1 MIRRLVAALVAAV
14 VIIGGGV
21 VAEPPATAAELAAVA
36 RAEVLERV
44 REAALPVTPDR
55 VASLPGVGLIRD
67 QTPAAPAGSAH
78 LEPGVAST
86 LRADQ
91 LGVSAVFSGHDIHR
105 SVTLEAREP
114 VGEAMAL
121 RTAAAETAGTVV
133 SEVVEITAT
142 DAGGERLTSFP
153 AELREVPDDVSADGP
168 PVYDVTPGISLALA
182 VDADRVQDA
191 GVDPATLQ
199 IYTRSDPGEP
209 WSLLPSYFDAETNTV
224 RGESDHLSQFVVI
237 GIPFVP
243 APGPRVVLDPDNDEG
258 SVQTPAPASEFP
270 YNWDLVD
277 RLRGMLEERCLAR
290 VTVTRPAGV
299 RFVSRDTR
307 ARVAEAA
314 NPDATVAFG
323 FNTWRGFAW
332 GTEREGGTLAFSR
345 SRGGDNALAQSFVD
359 HLPDYTGRPAKR
371 AASTRNFPF
380 AEYANLPGAYAHVE
394 ALYLD
399 NNFDRPVIDHGFGSI
414 VDGAFR
420 SLGGYL
426 ESQGF
431 DCSDPATGGWPSPPS
446 QAELARWRHL
456 GYQNHQIYGADP
468 VSFSTGNLV
477 ESFPLF
483 SLSGPGAQ
491 AIEATLVYNAQD
503 GRLSRVG
510 AGWSFSLGARAQ
522 RFSDGSVLTV
532 RGDGASYVF
541 TADGAGGYTSA
552 DDPDLTLVE
561 AGSGRLRLADRE
573 GASWVFDAAD
583 IEGIGELVS
592 HTDASGATTT
602 LTYGAADP
610 NVHQFVPLTSVTDAA
625 GQTVALES
633 DGVGRVT
640 AFRLPD
646 GRTWRL
652 AYDGAGDLVSITDA
666 SGGTRSFT
674 YDAAHRMLTATDEAG
689 STYLVNAYDDQGRVV
704 SQRDAEGTERRFVYE
719 PGRTV
724 YTDNEGRQSIFGFDD
739 RYRITSVE
747 NPDGQVARWEFDS
760 RGDVTTHTDEAGRTT
775 RYVYDAAGNLAS
787 ETDAAGHETR
797 YTSTPSGQVASRT
810 DSLGRTWAYAHDAR
824 GLVTAED
831 RPDGTTMRYE
841 YTPGGDLSAAIA
853 PSGATT
859 RYEYD
864 ARGNLTA
871 LIDPLGHRTAYAYD
885 ASNRLTAVTDPLGA
899 VTTWEWDA
907 ADRIVATVDPT
918 GARTTFTYDRTG
930 NLTSATDATGAVT
943 RYEWDALL
951 RMAKSVAAD
960 GAETRYAYD
969 REDNLV
975 STTDP
980 EGAATQLLLDAAY
993 RETGVVDPNGG
1004 HWEQQVDATGIPTAV
1019 MDAAGAVT
1027 SLELDQLG
1035 RTVRTTDP
1043 TGVSTSV
1050 TYDEVGRVATET
1062 DAAGEVATYAYDPLD
1077 RVTTVTDPAGYTTEF
1092 VYDIDGN
1099 LIGTIDR
1106 LGNPTLFEVDAAGQV
1121 LAMTDATG
1129 AVEHYEYDAAGQI
1142 TAVVDAD
1149 GARTTFTYDAAGR
1162 TTSVTDPLGAVTRN
1176 TYDAVGRV
1184 VVETD
1189 PVGAEAHVEYD
1200 AVGRVVRIVDALD
1213 AEQRFGYD
1221 RAGRRTSATNA
1232 NGITTTYAYDPLG
1245 NLTTVVEAAD
1255 AAAPADSDTNVTTTY
1270 AYSATGLLTGI
1281 TGPTGA
1287 MTGWEYDTAGRPIVE
1302 TGPAGERTET
1312 AYDAAGRVLR
1322 ESNAVGLI
1330 AAYRY
1335 DVRGDVASMTRSDG
1349 DVGFEYD
1356 AEQRPIAM
1364 TDPTGVTG
1372 WIYDKAG
1379 RVLEQLDS
1387 NGQKLTHEYTATG
1400 LTAATTLPDGTVTR
1414 FTYDAAGR
1422 ATTQST
1428 PFGDVAYAYDAA
1440 GRRTGIE
1447 RPNGVSTTVAYDAV
1461 GQVTRVSH
1469 ATPPAAGDAAATAAA
1484 STVPAL
1490 ITQVDGCR
1498 GVADYLDKRA
1508 VPAAGAAKK
1517 CVKTAAY
1524 LDRRTLPSPETAAPA
1539 GASLTYDY
1547 AWNPDGSVASRA
1559 RTITAPDGATDATEQ
1574 SYDYDDLARLIE
1586 SATGGGETSRYG
1598 YDAAGNRTSW
1608 ATGDRAVTTTLDAAG
1623 RVTSTSDGASYAYDA
1638 AGSRSSAVVD
1648 GQRTTFAHDA
1658 AGRLTGTSAE
1668 GRSTAY
1674 VYDGLDRRVG
1684 AKDTEAFGTDE
1695 STRAWDGLLPVA
1707 GSSSRHGASS
1717 LLRDADG
1724 DALVQSGASGVS
1736 WLLGDA
1742 RDVTATATSGG
1753 VLDDL
1758 VSYGDFGGATF
1769 ETSGW
1774 DATVGY
1780 DAQPGDASLGLDEY
1794 FARSYDPTV
1803 GSWLEADSW
1812 RGDLDDPQSL
1822 NRYAYVKNSPV
1833 SYADAFGFVHT
1844 RFDGGGGS
1852 GRSPAYRSEA
1862 QREQTRMLNRV
1873 NAHRSTIGQ
1882 LPVQTLRTTNG
1893 RFGGPVPKGTVKQP
1907 RSRSGELQS
1916 LRHLRTVRGCGY
1928 MDWGCRTPA
1937 RPAAV
1942 TGINAMSKVLLTAI
1956 SVGAPPRSST
1966 VVDILSFTS
1975 TDQGA
1980 LLAGWAAGLLPKE
1993 VTYRGGGMV
2002 ASVKNAVETA
2012 DLRRDV
2018 KAALDAGQSPVGLT
2032 GGYSAG
2038 SPPNS
2043 NFVRDIATT
2052 VYWSGAGD
2060 ANRTMVALGSYELTV
2075 SAVRRDKS
2083 GEVWVTYQAT
2093 NTTQLSS
2100 ALRGLNLPSE
2110 VLHAADGGGPL
2121 APVRETLVWEEKAR

>member
-1 MIRRLVAALVAAV
+1 MIRRAVAAV
-14 VIIGGGV
+14 VTAAVVFGGGA

-44 REAALPVTPDR
+44 RQAASPDEASTANVKKPRSETP
-55 VASLPGVGLIRD
+55 
-67 QTPAAPAGSAH
+67 APAGSAT
-78 LEPGVAST
+78 LDPGAAST

-91 LGVSAVFSGHDIHR
+91 LGVSAVFSGHDVDR
-105 SVTLEAREP
+105 RVTLEARQP
-114 VGEAMAL
+114 ADEAMAL
-121 RTAAAETAGTVV
+121 RTAAAETAGAVV
-133 SEVVEITAT
+133 SDVVEITAT
-142 DAGGERLTSFP
+142 DAAGERLTSFP
-153 AELREVPDDVSADGP
+153 AELREVPDDESADGP
-168 PVYDVTPGISLALA
+168 PVYDVTPGISLTLA
-182 VDADRVQDA
+182 VDAARVAEA

-209 WSLLPSYFDAETNTV
+209 WSLLPSYFDAETGTV

-243 APGPRVVLDPDNDEG
+243 VPGPRIVLDPDNDEG

-277 RLRGMLEERCLAR
+277 RLRGMLEDRCLAR

-299 RFVSRDTR
+299 RYVSRDTR

-314 NPDATVAFG
+314 KPDATVGVG
-323 FNTWRGFAW
+323 FNTFRGFAW

-345 SRGGDNALAQSFVD
+345 GRGGDNALAQSFVD
-359 HLPDYTGRPAKR
+359 QMPAYTGRPAKR

-399 NNFDRPVIDHGFGSI
+399 HNFDRPVIDHGFGSI

-426 ESQGF
+426 ETQGF

-446 QAELARWRHL
+446 QAELARWRNL

-483 SLSGPGAQ
+483 ALSGPGAQ

-532 RGDGASYVF
+532 RGDGASDVF
-541 TADGAGGYTSA
+541 TPDGAGGYTSA

-561 AGSGRLRLADRE
+561 AGAGRLRLADRE

-592 HTDASGATTT
+592 HTDPSGDTTT

-625 GQTVALES
+625 GQTVTLES

-652 AYDGAGDLVSITDA
+652 AYDGAGNLASITDA
-666 SGGTRSFT
+666 TGGTRSFT
-674 YDAAHRMLTATDEAG
+674 YDAAHRMLTATDASG
-689 STYLVNAYDDQGRVV
+689 STYLVNVYDDQGRVV

-719 PGRTV
+719 AGRTV
-724 YTDNEGRQSIFGFDD
+724 YTDNEGRQSVFGFDD

-747 NPDGQVARWEFDS
+747 NPAGQVARWEFDA
-760 RGDVTTHTDEAGRTT
+760 RGDVTSHTDEAGRTT

-787 ETDAAGHETR
+787 ETDAAGHDTR

-810 DSLGRTWAYAHDAR
+810 DALGRTWAYTYDAR
-824 GLVTAED
+824 GLVTGED
-831 RPDGTTMRYE
+831 RPDGTTTRYE

-853 PSGATT
+853 PSGART

-864 ARGNLTA
+864 ARGNLTT
-871 LIDPLGHRTAYAYD
+871 LIDPLGHRTTYGYD

-907 ADRIVATVDPT
+907 GDRIVATVDPT
-918 GARTTFTYDRTG
+918 GARTTFTYDRND

-951 RMAKSVAAD
+951 RMVKTIAAD
-960 GAETRYAYD
+960 GGETRYAYD

-975 STTDP
+975 SSTDP
-980 EGAATQLLLDAAY
+980 EGATTQLLLDAAY

-1004 HWEQQVDATGIPTAV
+1004 RWEQEVDATGIPTAV
-1019 MDAAGAVT
+1019 TDAAGAVT
-1027 SLELDQLG
+1027 SLALDELG
-1035 RTVRTTDP
+1035 RTVKTTDP

-1062 DAAGEVATYAYDPLD
+1062 DAAGGVTAYAYDALD
-1077 RVTTVTDPAGYTTEF
+1077 RVTKVTDPAGFTSEF
-1092 VYDIDGN
+1092 VYDVDGN
-1099 LIGTIDR
+1099 LVGTIDR

-1121 LAMTDATG
+1121 VAMTDATG

-1142 TAVVDAD
+1142 TAIIDAD
-1149 GARTTFTYDAAGR
+1149 GGRTTFTYDAAGR
-1162 TTSVTDPLGAVTRN
+1162 TTSVTDPLGAVTRT

-1189 PVGAEAHVEYD
+1189 PLGAEARVEYD
-1200 AVGRVVRIVDALD
+1200 SVGRVVRTVDALG
-1213 AEQRFGYD
+1213 AEQRFAYD

-1232 NGITTTYAYDPLG
+1232 NGVTTTYAYDAVG
-1245 NLTTVVEAAD
+1245 NLTTVTEAAD

-1270 AYSATGLLTGI
+1270 TYSATGLLTGM

-1287 MTGWEYDTAGRPIVE
+1287 TTGWEYDAAGRPVVE
-1302 TGPAGERTET
+1302 RGPAGERTET
-1312 AYDAAGRVLR
+1312 AYDAAGRVQR
-1322 ESNAVGLI
+1322 ESNGVGLI

-1335 DVRGDVASMTRSDG
+1335 DARGDIVTLTRTDG
-1349 DVGFEYD
+1349 DATFEYD
-1356 AEQRPIAM
+1356 AEQRRIAM

-1372 WIYDKAG
+1372 WIYDEVG
-1379 RVLEQLDS
+1379 RMREQLDS

-1414 FTYDAAGR
+1414 FAYDAAGR
-1422 ATTQST
+1422 ATTQTT
-1428 PFGDVAYAYDAA
+1428 PYGEVHYSYDAV

-1447 RPNGVSTTVAYDAV
+1447 RPNGVSTSVAYDAV

-1469 ATPPAAGDAAATAAA
+1469 ATPPAADGSAPASAT
-1484 STVPAL
+1484 TVPAL
-1490 ITQVDGCR
+1490 KTQVDGCR
-1498 GVADYLDKRA
+1498 GVGDYLDKRT
-1508 VPAAGAAKK
+1508 VPAAGSAKK

-1547 AWNPDGSVASRA
+1547 AWNADGSVATEA
-1559 RTITAPDGATDATEQ
+1559 RTITAPDGAMDASAQ

-1586 SATGGGETSRYG
+1586 SATASGETSRYG

-1608 ATGDRAVTTTLDAAG
+1608 ATGDRAVTATLDAAG
-1623 RVTSTSDGASYAYDA
+1623 RVTSTSEGASYAYDA

-1648 GQRTTFAHDA
+1648 GRWTTFAHDA
-1658 AGRLTGTSAE
+1658 AGRLTGTSTQD
-1668 GRSTAY
+1668 RSIAY
-1674 VYDGLDRRVG
+1674 GYDGLNRRV
-1684 AKDTEAFGTDE
+1684 ASSDTEAFGADE

-1707 GSSSRHGASS
+1707 GVSSRHGASS
-1717 LLRDADG
+1717 LLRDAAG

-1742 RDVTATATSGG
+1742 RDVTATASSGG
-1753 VLDDL
+1753 VLDGL

-1769 ETSGW
+1769 ATSGW
-1774 DATVGY
+1774 DAAVGY
-1780 DAQPGDASLGLDEY
+1780 DGQPGDVSLGLDEY
-1794 FARSYDPTV
+1794 FARSYDPGV

-1812 RGDLDDPQSL
+1812 RGELGDPQSL
-1822 NRYAYVKNSPV
+1822 NRYAYVTNSPV
-1833 SYADAFGFVHT
+1833 SYADAFGFART
-1844 RFDGGGGS
+1844 RVGGGS
-1852 GRSPAYRSEA
+1852 GSRQTAYRSEA
-1862 QREQTRMLNRV
+1862 RNEEIRFRNRV
-1873 NAHRSTIGQ
+1873 NAHRTTIGQ
-1882 LPVQTLRTTNG
+1882 PPVQTLGTSNG
-1893 RFGGPVPKGTVKQP
+1893 RFGGPVPKGTVHQP
-1907 RSRSGELQS
+1907 RSRSGGLQS
-1916 LRHLRTVRGCGY
+1916 LRHIQTVRGCGPV
-1928 MDWGCRTPA
+1928 DWSCRGSQRDRAAIASSRGGSTGSKAPA
-1937 RPAAV
+1937 LNAV
-1942 TGINAMSKVLLTAI
+1942 LRLFGAVGGAQILPFSVNATDLMQKIPELRQVANLPMSGIGVLVA
-1956 SVGAPPRSST
+1956 SAHGVRSCAYAPNGLLICQASSNPGGGGT
-1966 VVDILSFTS
+1966 TFGDVFVTTKRIQDVIA
-1975 TDQGA
+1975 DKD
-1980 LLAGWAAGLLPKE
+1980 LLDHEVRHSEQWAGWGAVRFGVYYIGSAGVSQALTGNTGCLNYFELEAGLKE
-1993 VTYRGGGMV
+1993 GNYDQICR
-2002 ASVKNAVETA
+2002 K
-2012 DLRRDV
+2012 
-2018 KAALDAGQSPVGLT
+2018 K
-2032 GGYSAG
+2032 
-2038 SPPNS
+2038 
-2043 NFVRDIATT
+2043 
-2052 VYWSGAGD
+2052 
-2060 ANRTMVALGSYELTV
+2060 
-2075 SAVRRDKS
+2075 
-2083 GEVWVTYQAT
+2083 
-2093 NTTQLSS
+2093 
-2100 ALRGLNLPSE
+2100 
-2110 VLHAADGGGPL
+2110 
-2121 APVRETLVWEEKAR
+2121 